1 MQANAPIEDL
11 SFEEALQR
19 LEQIVAR
26 MESGQI
32 RLDELMHCFEQGAEL
47 VKLCNRRLDEIERR
61 IELLTQ
67 RNGQEV
73 AVPFSTEEVGSGG
86 DVPSAS

>member
-1 MQANAPIEDL
+1 MPPKKPVEEL

-26 MESGQI
+26 MESGQT
-32 RLDELMHCFEQGAEL
+32 RLEELMKDFEEGAEL

-61 IELLTQ
+61 IELLVQ
-67 RNGQEV
+67 RNGQDT
-73 AVPFSTEEVGSGG
+73 AVPFAPDGG
-86 DVPSAS
+86 GEAPAAG